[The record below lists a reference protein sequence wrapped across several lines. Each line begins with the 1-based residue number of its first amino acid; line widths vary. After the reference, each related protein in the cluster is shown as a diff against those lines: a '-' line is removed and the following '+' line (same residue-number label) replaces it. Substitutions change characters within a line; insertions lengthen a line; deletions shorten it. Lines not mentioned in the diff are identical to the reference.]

1 MEKSK
6 RPNWAKLTYSKSQV
20 IKAGKVI
27 RQQKATTEEYT
38 NALTIIDNWR
48 ASHAYPMYIVFM
60 HLKRM
65 TKNQNCIVAQRLKRL
80 DSITTKLQRE
90 PTMSLWSMQDL
101 GGCRLIV
108 STIDDVYINVEK
120 YRNSRKR
127 HIRQE
132 HLCKDYIK
140 QPKLSGYR
148 GIHEIYQYHSD
159 KSEDYND
166 NFLIELQFRTKL
178 QHLWATAVETMGL
191 FTQQAI
197 KSGQGTADIKRFF
210 ALISSLF
217 AREECQPLVPNTPED
232 KEATMREIKLLDK
245 KNNYL
250 QMLDVL
256 TGMIRIEERIRKQSK
271 AEKNGYYIL
280 ILNYTKKVLSY
291 KYYPASQIEEANK
304 VYTGIEQSKKQAEI
318 DTVLVMVSSF
328 DNLKDAYPNYF
339 ADISEFITR
348 VKGYISTK

>member
-6 RPNWAKLTYSKSQV
+6 RPNWAKLIYTKSQV

-27 RQQKATTEEYT
+27 RQQNVATEEYT
-38 NALTIIDNWR
+38 NALEIIDNWR
-48 ASHAYPMYIVFM
+48 ASHAYPMYIFFM

-65 TKNQNCIVAQRLKRL
+65 TKNQDCIVAQRLKRL
-80 DSITTKLQRE
+80 DSITTKLQRQ

-108 STIDDVYINVEK
+108 STIDDVYTNVEK

-127 HIRQE
+127 HMRQE

-140 QPKLSGYR
+140 HPKLSGYR

-159 KSEDYND
+159 KREDYND

-178 QHLWATAVETMGL
+178 QHLWATAVESMGL

-197 KSGQGTADIKRFF
+197 KSGQGTKDVNRFF

-232 KEATMREIKLLDK
+232 VESTIREIRFLDK

-250 QMLDVL
+250 EMLNVI
-256 TGMIRIEERIRKQSK
+256 TGMVRIEDRIRKQSK

-280 ILNYTKKVLSY
+280 ILNYKQKVLNY

-304 VYTGIEQSKKQAEI
+304 VYTRIEQSKKQAEL
-318 DTVLVMVSSF
+318 DAVLVMVSSF

-339 ADISEFITR
+339 ADISEFIKR
-348 VKGYISTK
+348 VKSYIITE